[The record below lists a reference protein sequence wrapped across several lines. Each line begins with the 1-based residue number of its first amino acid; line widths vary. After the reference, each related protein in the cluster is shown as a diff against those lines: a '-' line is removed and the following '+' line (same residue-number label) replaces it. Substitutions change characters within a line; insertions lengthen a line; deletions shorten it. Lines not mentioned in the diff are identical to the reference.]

1 MDLLTRA
8 VGNGHVLDS
17 SNLSTLTSAAEAFID
32 CYREAANVKTTLP
45 MRIALRGG
53 YKDPESTDSPPVPF
67 QLPHLLNYASLTHST
82 L

>member
-32 CYREAANVKTTLP
+32 CYREAADAEATLA

-53 YKDPESTDSPPVPF
+53 YKDPESTDSPPEP
-67 QLPHLLNYASLTHST
+67 LRPHHRLNYASLPHSI